1 MIASLLLREV
11 PARLL
16 SGVGTGEY
24 KVYGS
29 IIRSVANGRIVGH
42 LQETSGLTRLAGKA
56 LTEGI
61 PGFGT
66 AVDLAGHTVS
76 YVQNEQIKA
85 AVNVVQNLQIANL
98 AVSAAG
104 IGVSVA
110 GFAVLAAK
118 IGRVE
123 AKVDA
128 LGDRLDAIA
137 RGVAFLRR
145 DRIAEDFT
153 RLRTA
158 AQMLDEAWLLSDPLP
173 QWRLVAE
180 EAIFVSNQFERRALE
195 LLGDNPDPIAAEP
208 FLEALAF
215 ASSARVQ
222 ARLASGEDAVA
233 RKAAEEGALT
243 LMRAGD
249 RLGLAQAAVAG
260 TLQTAVPVGTQDW
273 SDALDARAK
282 ALRDSVA
289 GTRARE
295 AAAVGSALTLE
306 ELERQGI
313 SGRAWLEE
321 ARAEAEAPLLLLPLS
336 EAKPV

>member
-11 PARLL
+11 PAQLL
-16 SGVGTGEY
+16 SGVGSGEY

-29 IIRSVANGRIVGH
+29 IIRSAANGRIVGH
-42 LQETSGLTRLAGKA
+42 LKETSGLTRLAGAA
-56 LTEGI
+56 LTQGV

-66 AVDLAGHTVS
+66 AVDLAGYTVS

-128 LGDRLDAIA
+128 LGDQLDAIA
-137 RGVAFLRR
+137 RGVAFLKR

-180 EAIFVSNQFERRALE
+180 EAIFLSNQFERRALE
-195 LLGDNPDPIAAEP
+195 LLDDNPDPIPAEP

-233 RKAAEEGALT
+233 RKAAEEGALM

-249 RLGLAQAAVAG
+249 RLRLGQAAVAG
-260 TLQTAVPVGTQDW
+260 ALQAAAPVGTQDW
-273 SDALDARAK
+273 SEALDQRAK
-282 ALRDSVA
+282 ALRDNISA
-289 GTRARE
+289 ARARE

-306 ELERQGI
+306 ELGQRAI

-321 ARAEAEAPLLLLPLS
+321 ARAETEAPLLFLPVS
-336 EAKPV
+336 V

>member
-11 PARLL
+11 PAHLL
-16 SGVGTGEY
+16 SGVETGGY

-42 LQETSGLTRLAGKA
+42 LQETSGLTNLAGKA
-56 LTEGI
+56 LSGGV

-76 YVQNEQIKA
+76 YMQNEQIKA
-85 AVNVVQNLQIANL
+85 AVNLVQNLQIANL

-118 IGRVE
+118 IGRLE

-128 LGDRLDAIA
+128 LGNRLDAIA
-137 RGVAFLRR
+137 RGVEFLKR

-173 QWRLVAE
+173 QWRLAAE
-180 EAIFVSNQFERRALE
+180 EAIFLSNQFERRTLE
-195 LLGDNPDPIAAEP
+195 LLSDTPDPIAAEP

-233 RKAAEEGALT
+233 RNAAKEGALT
-243 LMRAGD
+243 LARAGD
-249 RLGLAQAAVAG
+249 RLRLGQAAVAG
-260 TLQTAVPVGTQDW
+260 ALQAAVPVGTKNW
-273 SDALDARAK
+273 SDALDAEAK
-282 ALRDSVA
+282 ALRDGVA
-289 GTRARE
+289 GARARE

-306 ELERQGI
+306 ELRLQGI

-321 ARAEAEAPLLLLPLS
+321 ARAETEAPLLFLPAS
-336 EAKPV
+336 V

>member
-1 MIASLLLREV
+1 MITALLLREI
-11 PARLL
+11 PELL
-16 SGVGTGEY
+16 AAGVNSGEY

-42 LQETSGLTRLAGKA
+42 LQETSGLANLAGKA
-56 LTEGI
+56 LSGGVPGLGI
-61 PGFGT
+61 

-85 AVNVVQNLQIANL
+85 ALSVVQNLQIANL

-123 AKVDA
+123 AKVEA

-137 RGVAFLRR
+137 RGVESLKR
-145 DRIAEDFT
+145 DRLAEDFT

-173 QWRLVAE
+173 QWRQVGE
-180 EAIFVSNQFERRALE
+180 EAIFLSNQFERRALE
-195 LLGDNPDPIAAEP
+195 LLDGNPDPIAAEP

-233 RKAAEEGALT
+233 RKAAEEGALS

-249 RLGLAQAAVAG
+249 RLRLGQAAVAG
-260 TLQTAVPVGTQDW
+260 ALEQPAPVGSQDW
-273 SDALDARAK
+273 SEALDAKAA
-282 ALRDSVA
+282 ALRESVA
-289 GTRARE
+289 AIRARE

-306 ELERQGI
+306 ELDRQGI
-313 SGRAWLEE
+313 RGRAWLEK
-321 ARAEAEAPLLLLPLS
+321 ARAETEVPLLFLPPLG
-336 EAKPV
+336 AN